1 MIKGPCT
8 GSAKDAAAAT
18 LVQPRK
24 FSFPSVMT
32 VQVAMGIERPL
43 CRAFPTAREN
53 RPFCRPVEG
62 PRLNTRRSH
71 RASCISIIWA
81 TMPKLSTM
89 TLHRRLSKDSR
100 LDPNY
105 GGVDNDCRC
114 RVGAHSTNVM
124 KVASIGFA
132 PPTVCTPN
140 CTPNGTPNGIRTR
153 AATLKGWMTSK
164 DEVGRDAGQTYILR
178 I

>member
-114 RVGAHSTNVM
+114 RVGAHS
-124 KVASIGFA
+124 IDRL
-132 PPTVCTPN
+132 
-140 CTPNGTPNGIRTR
+140 CTPNGLHPQLHPQRHPQ
-153 AATLKGWMTSK
+153 
-164 DEVGRDAGQTYILR
+164 RDSNPCRHLER
-178 I
+178 VDDF